1 MIASA
6 RLRGLGAGAFAL
18 LAAALVGPSCNGST
32 GGELFE
38 LEAYAAGPEGAAG
51 GSYDFTTPRGY
62 HVTLTKA
69 VLHIGAVYL
78 NQAVPT
84 SVASDTSCTLP
95 GIYVAE
101 VTEGMDVDVLDPSPQ
116 KFPALGSA
124 NSERARTGEIWLS
137 GGDLYAENDTTVIAS
152 IEGMAEK
159 GGESFPFSARITI
172 GKNRKVPADDPAL
185 PGAKPICKERV
196 VSPIAVDLTAEE
208 GGALFLRV
216 DPAGWFG
223 NVEFA
228 DLEEKAG
235 IYRFRDDGDDQ
246 PSRNLYAG
254 LRANAGVYELS
265 WVSHF

>member
-6 RLRGLGAGAFAL
+6 RSYRIAAGALA
-18 LAAALVGPSCNGST
+18 LAAGALVGASCNGST

-38 LEAYAAGPEGAAG
+38 LEAYAAGPEAAQD
-51 GSYDFTTPRGY
+51 GSYSFATPRGY
-62 HVTLTKA
+62 DVTLTEA

-101 VTEGMDVDVLDPSPQ
+101 VTEGMDVDVLDPTPQ

-124 NSERARTGEIWLS
+124 NSERARTGELWLS
-137 GGDLYAENDTTVIAS
+137 GGDLYAENDATVIAS
-152 IEGMAEK
+152 IEGVAEK
-159 GGESFPFSARITI
+159 DGESFPFTARITI
-172 GKNRKVPADDPAL
+172 GNNRKIAPDNPAL
-185 PGAKPICKERV
+185 PGSRPICKERV
-196 VSPIAVDLTAEE
+196 VSPIALDLTAEP
-208 GGALFLRV
+208 GGALLVRV

-228 DLEEKAG
+228 DLEESG
-235 IYRFRDDGDDQ
+235 GRYRFRDDSDDQ

-265 WVSHF
+265 WVSEP